1 MARWKRR
8 AAGTTRYLTDIDL
21 RTSIDSDDL
30 IERVAVR
37 AMEKDLVSHDTPHA
51 ELYLQACDIQRTTG
65 TVDPQYQ
72 LIVIAAIM
80 LRASLSNAATSSGIR
95 HRLTAEIPQS
105 ASFSG
110 VS

>member
-1 MARWKRR
+1 LYVA
-8 AAGTTRYLTDIDL
+8 TTTP
-21 RTSIDSDDL
+21 SD
-30 IERVAVR
+30 
-37 AMEKDLVSHDTPHA
+37 K
-51 ELYLQACDIQRTTG
+51 ACDIQRTTG

-105 ASFSG
+105 AISG